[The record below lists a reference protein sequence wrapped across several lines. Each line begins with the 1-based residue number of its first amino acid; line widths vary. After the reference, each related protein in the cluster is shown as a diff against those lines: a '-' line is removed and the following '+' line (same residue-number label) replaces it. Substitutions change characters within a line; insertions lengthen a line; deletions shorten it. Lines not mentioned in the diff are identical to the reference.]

1 MDVLQKMTLE
11 QAIETA
17 KKKALADVYGF
28 SEHPFTAVQFRKT
41 LPVEWQPEVE
51 EAIVEIYHNT

>member
-1 MDVLQKMTLE
+1 MVTLE

-41 LPVEWQPEVE
+41 LPPEQQSAVEAV
-51 EAIVEIYHNT
+51 IVEIYHNT